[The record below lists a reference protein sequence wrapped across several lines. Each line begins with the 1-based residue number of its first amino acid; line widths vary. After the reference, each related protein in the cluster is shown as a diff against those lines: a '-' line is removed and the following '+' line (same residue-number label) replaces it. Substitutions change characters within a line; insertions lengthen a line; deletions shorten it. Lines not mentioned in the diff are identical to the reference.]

1 MKIISTVLI
10 LLTSFSLSFQD
21 NAKVIGDWKGELDVQ
36 GTALP
41 LIIHVTEK
49 EGKLAATMDSPA
61 QGAYG
66 LAFDTVSF
74 QDDVLKLSMIAI
86 NGTYEGT
93 MKEGKF
99 EGKWSQGGMSL
110 DLKLEKE
117 NK

>member
-10 LLTSFSLSFQD
+10 LLTSFNLSFQD
-21 NAKVIGDWKGELDVQ
+21 NAKIIGDWKGALDVQ
-36 GTALP
+36 GTSLP

-49 EGKLAATMDSPA
+49 EGKLLATMDSPE

-74 QDDVLKLSMIAI
+74 KEDVLKLSMTSI
-86 NGTYEGT
+86 NGTYEGK

-110 DLKLEKE
+110 DLNLEKE
-117 NK
+117 KK

>member
-10 LLTSFSLSFQD
+10 LLTSISLSFQD
-21 NAKVIGDWKGELDVQ
+21 NAKVIGDWKGALDVQ
-36 GTALP
+36 GTSLP
-41 LIIHVTEK
+41 LIFHLTEK
-49 EGKLAATMDSPA
+49 EGVLVATMDSPA
-61 QGAYG
+61 QNAYG

-74 QDDVLKLSMIAI
+74 KEDTLKLSMTAI

-110 DLKLEKE
+110 DLNLEKE
-117 NK
+117 KK